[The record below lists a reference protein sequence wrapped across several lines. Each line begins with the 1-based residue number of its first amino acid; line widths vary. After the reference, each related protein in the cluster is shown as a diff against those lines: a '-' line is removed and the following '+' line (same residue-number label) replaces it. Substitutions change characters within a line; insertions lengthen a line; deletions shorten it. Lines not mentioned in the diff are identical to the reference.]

1 MLRPTCRWWEKELR
15 KLLVRA
21 HVKHAQGIAS
31 ALAITFCELL
41 TLTIVIAIFM
51 LVIPQV
57 ITSILSL
64 DNSNKWLHDMLEKYP
79 TMQQSWD
86 GLYAELSTRLREWL
100 KTDLTPMLQTIING
114 LSNQV
119 VNIVG
124 FLKNAFLGLIVS
136 IYLLAGR
143 KRFLAQGRLILYGS
157 FKE

>member
-1 MLRPTCRWWEKELR
+1 M
-15 KLLVRA
+15 
-21 HVKHAQGIAS
+21 Q
-31 ALAITFCELL
+31 
-41 TLTIVIAIFM
+41 
-51 LVIPQV
+51 
-57 ITSILSL
+57 
-64 DNSNKWLHDMLEKYP
+64 
-79 TMQQSWD
+79 QQSWD

-143 KRFLAQGRLILYGS
+143 ETFSCAGQTDSLRC
-157 FKE
+157 FKEKWAKLIEDEIIYADKMFSGFLMGKLVDSLIIE